1 MADLNLTDI
10 ERLPIDFE
18 EIMQLLKNRV
28 QSRLPNR
35 WTDFLASN
43 FGVELLEA
51 FAYEATL
58 MNYYINS
65 SINECFLPTAKTK
78 TGVYSLAKTIG
89 YNPKPP
95 SQAIVKLKFYLD
107 TPYNK
112 NIIIP
117 KYTKLS
123 SSSGIP
129 FYTTENKVLYVGE
142 TFVEVEAKSGTL
154 VEESLISSGIP
165 RDRYKLRQ
173 FPVNSVEYVSI
184 NDELYKEIDFIDVP
198 GQDKYFMLEHDD
210 NFYGYISFGDGN
222 YGVNPGKN
230 LIIDVL
236 YVIGADSSHNVMP
249 FQITNIS
256 DLIYDAENNVVNNI
270 KVVNEQSANGAS
282 DGESLAEVKRNASSI
297 YRTQKR
303 CVTRQDYEDLTY
315 TLPGVK
321 KVSVIDHSL
330 MDEIGIFGVKIAV
343 IPENQRYPTDSFKQ
357 YVKNFLEE
365 KKIVATQV
373 DIIDPSYITFDVK
386 VSISI
391 QQNMSSSV
399 ISNKIRE
406 IVNNYLGWENRDF
419 GEDVSKLE
427 LYRLISEIPGITNI
441 NNLTLEENRS
451 IYVTE
456 APADGSN
463 TIKYF
468 DSINMLRIGAE
479 INILDL
485 DSNLVLSTKVIDIND
500 SLSEITIADTIR
512 SEMNIGVGS
521 LIYPVL
527 ITAVNHQYGEKEIS
541 FSLDSSITGGQI
553 NYSLLNF
560 SNITIYFADSP
571 NKRYKVL
578 FRIGNKLY
586 LNEPIDRDIPA
597 NTKIIILSK
606 KYTPTLVATLPPGSD
621 VFYFNDYP
629 RFDKGAELIKS
640 SMISFV
646 PDTVVMT
653 RRAGVS
659 DYMNSIMNDDY
670 LARINQIYTDNLN
683 VFTEGIDYNLLSG
696 DKIIEWTATG
706 RAKLPANSKYYIDI
720 IKKVIDT
727 SDSDI
732 IYYVKSINKKTAT
745 VTPMTNKKLDALT
758 TFEYISDTYKLLP
771 NEISDVGIVSITII

>member
-1 MADLNLTDI
+1 MADLNLTNI

-198 GQDKYFMLEHDD
+198 GQDKYFMLEFDD

-236 YVIGADSSHNVMP
+236 YVVGADSSHNVMP

-270 KVVNEQSANGAS
+270 RVINEQSANGAS
-282 DGESLAEVKRNASSI
+282 DGESLTDVKRNASSI

-303 CVTRQDYEDLTY
+303 CVTRQDYEDLIH

-343 IPENQRYPTDSFKQ
+343 IPENQKYPSESFKQ
-357 YVKNFLEE
+357 RINDFLEE
-365 KKIVATQV
+365 KKMIATQV
-373 DIIDPSYITFDVK
+373 DIIDPSYITFDVNL
-386 VSISI
+386 SISL
-391 QQNMSSSV
+391 QQTMSSSV

-406 IVNNYLGWENRDF
+406 VVRNYLSWENRNF
-419 GEDVSKLE
+419 GEEVSKLE
-427 LYRLISEIPGITNI
+427 LYRRISEIPGIASI
-441 NNLTLEENRS
+441 NNLVLEENRS

-463 TIKYF
+463 VIKYF
-468 DSINMLRIGAE
+468 DSINMLRPGAE
-479 INILDL
+479 ILILNL
-485 DSNLVLSTKVIDIND
+485 NSELVLSTKIVSINET
-500 SLSEITIADTIR
+500 LSELTITDHVS

-527 ITAVNHQYGEKEIS
+527 TTATNHQYGEKEIS
-541 FSLDSSITGGQI
+541 FSLGDTITGGQI

-560 SNITIYFADSP
+560 SNITIYLNDSP
-571 NKRYKVL
+571 NKYYKVL

-597 NTKIIILSK
+597 GTKIIILHK
-606 KYTPTLVATLPPGSD
+606 KYIPTLMTSLAPGSD
-621 VFYFNDYP
+621 TFYLTDYP
-629 RFDKGAELIKS
+629 RFDKGAQLIKS
-640 SMISFV
+640 SMISFI
-646 PDTVVMT
+646 PDTIVMI
-653 RRAGVS
+653 RRTGTT
-659 DYMNSIMNDDY
+659 DYMSTVMDEDY
-670 LARINQIYTDNLN
+670 LARISKIYTNDLTIFEEN
-683 VFTEGIDYNLLSG
+683 VDYRLVNSG
-696 DKIIEWTATG
+696 KAIEWTDGG
-706 RAKLPANSKYYIDI
+706 RTKLPSNSRYYVDI
-720 IKKVIDT
+720 IKKVVDT

-732 IYYVKSINKKTAT
+732 IYYVKNVNKKVVT
-745 VTPMTNKKLDALT
+745 VTPMTNKKIDELT

-771 NEISDVGIVSITII
+771 NEISDVGTISITVI